1 MRWGASELSDGN
13 LKECFLRN
21 HKLFYNH
28 NYKETGKKIWL
39 KGLVFIENRAQS
51 TKVVMSFMLK
61 QSQ

>member
-28 NYKETGKKIWL
+28 NYKETGKKI
-39 KGLVFIENRAQS
+39 
-51 TKVVMSFMLK
+51 
-61 QSQ
+61 